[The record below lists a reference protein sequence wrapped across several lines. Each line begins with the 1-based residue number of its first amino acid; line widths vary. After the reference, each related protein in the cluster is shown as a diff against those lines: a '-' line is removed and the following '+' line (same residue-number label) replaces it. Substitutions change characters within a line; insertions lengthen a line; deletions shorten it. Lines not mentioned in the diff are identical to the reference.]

1 MIEICTDFLAVF
13 IFMGCALGFL
23 TYLAIEATHD
33 GFLEEYLGS
42 LALLGAFIWATSH
55 IVGI

>member
-13 IFMGCALGFL
+13 IFMGCALGLL
-23 TYLAIEATHD
+23 TYIGIEATRD
-33 GFLEEYLGS
+33 GFLEEYLGT
-42 LALLGAFIWATSH
+42 LALIGAFVWATSH